1 MVREFL
7 LWYERKFGQGFHA
20 DVLERLAP
28 DDRRRVTA
36 NEPALGIV
44 ASTWYPSS
52 ILFAV
57 VDSVMEGKSRP
68 ERSRIIREANADV
81 VKRLTKG
88 LYRALF
94 RMVASPELYARHIQ
108 RLWNVLHDT
117 GERSVVIVQPGIADS
132 IIQNWSG
139 HHPVLCEVATE
150 TMRAVFEA
158 MGCGG
163 VRVDRISCVGDGAHM
178 CRAIVYYLPG
188 GDP

>member
-1 MVREFL
+1 M
-7 LWYERKFGQGFHA
+7 LWYERNFGRAFHA
-20 DVLERLAP
+20 DVIDRLAP
-28 DDRRRVTA
+28 DDRSRVTEG
-36 NEPALGIV
+36 EPALGIV

-52 ILFAV
+52 ILFVV
-57 VDSVMEGKSRP
+57 VDSVMEGKSRA

-81 VKRLTKG
+81 VARLSKG

-117 GERSVVIVQPGIADS
+117 GERTVVIVRPGIADS
-132 IIQNWSG
+132 TIRNWPG

-158 MGCGG
+158 MGCGQ
-163 VRVDRISCVGDGAHM
+163 VRVDRLSCVGDGARM

-188 GDP
+188 EEP